1 MKTYYNKETKESKT
15 LYTGKEIIIALG
27 RKYQEMTSVLKKYYN
42 EDLDIFDETENV
54 SKQPLFSSE
63 KEFRYYLAVGN
74 NDLAEAE
81 TINKYNLRDEN
92 GEKIKI
98 NHYNDLLGLKKNK
111 FVNFVSGLLSFMKF
125 LTFTL
130 VTGVVVYLLF
140 KFIG

>member
-1 MKTYYNKETKESKT
+1 MKTYYNKETKETKS

-27 RKYQEMTSVLKKYYN
+27 RKYQEMASVLKKYYN
-42 EDLDIFDETENV
+42 DDLDIFDETDNV
-54 SKQPLFSSE
+54 SKQPMFSSE

-81 TINKYNLRDEN
+81 TINKYNLIDEN

-98 NHYNDLLGLKKNK
+98 NHYSDLIKLKKNNNNK
-111 FVNFVSGLLSFMKF
+111 FVSCLFGFMKF

-130 VTGVVVYLLF
+130 VTGVVIYLLF

>member
-1 MKTYYNKETKESKT
+1 MNTYFNKETNETKT

-27 RKYQEMTSVLKKYYN
+27 RKYQEMRSVLKKYYN
-42 EDLDIFDETENV
+42 DDLDIFDETDNIL
-54 SKQPLFSSE
+54 KQPMFSSE

-81 TINKYNLRDEN
+81 IINNYNLRDEK

-98 NHYNDLLGLKKNK
+98 NHYNDLLELKKNK
-111 FVNFVSGLLSFMKF
+111 YNKIISGLVGFIKF